1 MASKHSQ
8 ITEFSDNADDLEAYV
23 KQLENCFVVNDITT
37 AAKKQA
43 ILLVPVGLLDTKQYG
58 A

>member
-1 MASKHSQ
+1 MASNHSQ
-8 ITEFSDNADDLEAYV
+8 ITEFSDNADDREAYV
-23 KQLENCFVVNDITT
+23 EQLENYFVVNDITT

-43 ILLVPVGLLDTKQYG
+43 ILLVPVGPLHTKQYG